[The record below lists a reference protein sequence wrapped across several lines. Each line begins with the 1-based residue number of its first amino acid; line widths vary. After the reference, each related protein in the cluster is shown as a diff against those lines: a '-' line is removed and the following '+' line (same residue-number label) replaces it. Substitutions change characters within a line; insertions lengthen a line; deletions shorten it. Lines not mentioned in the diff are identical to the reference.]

1 MRRISKPWPPLDVS
15 PDGQIPRSFVDAE
28 RDYRDALQNQA
39 EKTDFARSQ
48 FDRLDKPKLRAAMY
62 REQRSICVYCE
73 RSVAEEVPGR
83 PIPRI
88 DHWKPLSLHHD
99 LALHWKN
106 LYLSCP
112 TKETCDSAK
121 GELSLRSG
129 ENEPDLPWPADYAYE
144 NVLGYTSTGEIYLRT
159 DINADEHV
167 RKALAVVIGSKPGE
181 PGYRSA
187 SLNLNHPALVEAR
200 AAAIDAE
207 KKRIEREF
215 AGRRATR
222 PEREQ
227 HAAALLAKDR
237 LPDFVSVRV
246 AWLRKFLGRG
256 LERT

>member
-1 MRRISKPWPPLDVS
+1 
-15 PDGQIPRSFVDAE
+15 
-28 RDYRDALQNQA
+28 
-39 EKTDFARSQ
+39 
-48 FDRLDKPKLRAAMY
+48 MY

-121 GELSLRSG
+121 GDLSLRSG
-129 ENEPDLPWPADYAYE
+129 ENEPDLPWPSDYAYE
-144 NVLGYTSTGEIYLRT
+144 ILLGYTSTGEIYLRT
-159 DINADEHV
+159 DINADEPV
-167 RKALAVVIGSKPGE
+167 RKALAAVIGSQGLG

-187 SLNLNHPALVEAR
+187 RLNLNHPALVEAR

-207 KKRIEREF
+207 KKRIEKEF
-215 AGRRATR
+215 AGKRATL
-222 PEREQ
+222 EDREQ
-227 HAAALLAKDR
+227 HAMTLLAKNP

-256 LERT
+256 LQRA